1 VEDLQL
7 SFDRL
12 EATITPAS
20 TSSFMS
26 KLFGTV
32 FLLLAFMVVAQQPGE
47 VEITA
52 EPSHHQV
59 FANSYVRVFDVSAPP
74 KASTLVHWHRYD
86 YAFVTLGDAD
96 LINARVGQKPGPLV
110 LKDGEVR
117 FTPGGFA
124 HAITNRSDSVFRN
137 ITIELLQSASN
148 VNPCTTACSI
158 PIPCASA
165 NKSAC
170 PTEEQLITSDQW
182 TLNRVTLPPSATLEK
197 HAHRTPHLAVA
208 VSDLNLIQKFEDGS
222 TKEIH
227 GKPGAL
233 NWVNPVVHTVVN
245 SAPVEAKFVTLE
257 FKQ

>member
-1 VEDLQL
+1 LKLQSPGFYNYL
-7 SFDRL
+7 ML
-12 EATITPAS
+12 
-20 TSSFMS
+20 

-32 FLLLAFMVVAQQPGE
+32 LLLLSFVAVGQPTGE

-52 EPSHHQV
+52 EPNHHQV
-59 FANSYVRVFDVSAPP
+59 LANSYVRVFDVSAPP

-110 LKDGEVR
+110 LKDGDVR

-124 HAITNRSDSVFRN
+124 HAITNQSDTVFRN
-137 ITIELLQSASN
+137 ITIELLQSSTN
-148 VNPCTTACSI
+148 VKPCAGSCSV
-158 PIPCASA
+158 PLPCASA

-170 PTEEQLITSDQW
+170 PSQEQLITSDQW
-182 TLNRVTLPPSATLEK
+182 TLSRVTLPPSAILEK

-208 VSDLNLIQKFEDGS
+208 VSDLNLTQKFEDGS
-222 TKEIH
+222 AKELH
-227 GKPGAL
+227 GKPGTL

-245 SAPVEAKFVTLE
+245 SGPAEAKFVTLE

>member
-1 VEDLQL
+1 M
-7 SFDRL
+7 R
-12 EATITPAS
+12 
-20 TSSFMS
+20 
-26 KLFGTV
+26 KRFGAA
-32 FLLLAFMVVAQQPGE
+32 FLLLAFMAAAQQSGE

-59 FANSYVRVFDVSAPP
+59 LANTYVRVFDVSAPP

-110 LKDGEVR
+110 LKDGDVR

-124 HAITNRSDSVFRN
+124 HAVTNQSSSVFRN
-137 ITIELLQSASN
+137 ITIELLQGSSN
-148 VNPCTTACSI
+148 VKSCTSSCAV
-158 PIPCASA
+158 PLPCAST
-165 NKSAC
+165 NQSRC
-170 PTEEQLITSDQW
+170 PTEELLIASDQW
-182 TLNRVTLPPSATLEK
+182 TLNRITLPPSAALEK
-197 HAHRTPHLAVA
+197 HTHSAPHLAVA
-208 VSDLNLIQKFEDGS
+208 VTDLNLVQKFEDGS
-222 TKEIH
+222 TKEVH

-245 SAPVEAKFVTLE
+245 NSPAEARFVTLE